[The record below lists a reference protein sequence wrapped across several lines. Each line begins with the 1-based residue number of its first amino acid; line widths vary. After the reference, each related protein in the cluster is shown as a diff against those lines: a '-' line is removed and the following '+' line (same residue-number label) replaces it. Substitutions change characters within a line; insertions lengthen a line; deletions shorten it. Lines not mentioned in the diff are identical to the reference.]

1 MEEKT
6 NSFQAKTR
14 SSWRS
19 WLKKNH
25 QKKESV
31 WLIIYKKQSK
41 IPSVD
46 YPEAV
51 EEALCFGWIDSL
63 ANKRDETSYYQFFSQ
78 RKPKSNWSKVNKQRV
93 ANLIEKGL
101 MMPKGLEMVELAK
114 QTGTWTKLNEVDDI
128 VLPEDL
134 KKMFTKNKLAFK
146 NWNGFAKSSRRV
158 ILEWI
163 LNAKRDET
171 REKRLKET
179 VELAELNIKAHHPKQ

>member
-1 MEEKT
+1 MEEKI
-6 NSFQAKTR
+6 NSFHAKTR
-14 SSWRS
+14 TSWRS

-25 QKKESV
+25 QIKESV

-41 IPSVD
+41 IPSIY

-63 ANKRDETSYYQFFSQ
+63 ANKRDEISYYQFFSK

-93 ANLIEKGL
+93 ADLIEKGL
-101 MMPKGLEMVELAK
+101 MTAEGLKMVDLAK
-114 QTGTWTKLNEVDDI
+114 QSGTWIKLNEVDDI

-134 KKMFTKNKLAFK
+134 KKMFNKNKLAFR
-146 NWNGFAKSSRRV
+146 NWNRFAKSSQRV
-158 ILEWI
+158 ILGWI

-171 REKRLKET
+171 RQKRLKET
-179 VELAELNIKAHHPKQ
+179 VELAERNIKAHHPKQ